1 MVKLRYPAGYI
12 RLAEMMAEGAVMFF
26 VACLAINSLLNPAMA
41 KDQSQDE
48 GRQNPTNTTLQEL
61 ELERNGQGFDSN
73 GVVWNASAD
82 PSGPKG
88 VEPYSPGTQLKRSGS
103 EPAPIPAQ
111 DVTSPSQAV
120 DGSPD
125 QTAKTL
131 DKNTVVLLVAIVL
144 LAVCTVAAFVLSNMQ
159 LKDLGMRL
167 ESSGRPFKD
176 TVKHIDETKRLVE
189 ELKGRIDG
197 LTSTVT
203 KVSFD
208 SKEIEKKLDKI
219 EKGFQKDKRPS
230 DSGPGNHAQ
239 SSRTGEANPNSYPP
253 PKSWDP
259 DREAKFQREREE
271 FNSHRKKLEDQH
283 VLNLSELDARSKLL
297 DDNQV
302 KIEEREAEVT
312 AREKRVR
319 AMETKMDQREQECA
333 ALEAQAQAA
342 RSAAETAREKAS
354 AEHAGMADI
363 ENRLRQ
369 WREEFWPKSLQGD
382 GPLSQCRTQLEALS
396 VEGKSIASL
405 TSLSLAKCRVL
416 LGVREDKD
424 NELPKALHEVS
435 RYLYQ
440 LWSETEPD
448 PIRQAEQAR
457 KFKSALDAELSGR
470 YTIRL
475 AEVGFPKDQ
484 SWMTYSDGNTPVQKV
499 HSWCVQNE
507 KKVTV
512 QRANVS

>member
-1 MVKLRYPAGYI
+1 MVKRRYPAGYI
-12 RLAEMMAEGAVMFF
+12 RLAEMMVEGVVMFF

-41 KDQSQDE
+41 EDQSQDE

-61 ELERNGQGFDSN
+61 ERNGQGFDSN
-73 GVVWNASAD
+73 GVVWNAVAD
-82 PSGPKG
+82 PSGPREF
-88 VEPYSPGTQLKRSGS
+88 EPDSPGTQLKRSGS

-125 QTAKTL
+125 QAGKPL
-131 DKNTVVLLVAIVL
+131 DKDTVVLLVAIVL
-144 LAVCTVAAFVLSNMQ
+144 LTVCAVAAFVLNHMQ
-159 LKDLGMRL
+159 LKDLGIRL
-167 ESSGRPFKD
+167 ESFGRLSRDP
-176 TVKHIDETKRLVE
+176 VRHIEEAKRLVE

-197 LTSTVT
+197 LTSSVT
-203 KVSFD
+203 KTSVD
-208 SKEIEKKLDKI
+208 SKEFEKKLDKI
-219 EKGFQKDKRPS
+219 EKGLQKDKRPS

-239 SSRTGEANPNSYPP
+239 SSRMGEANPNSFPP
-253 PKSWDP
+253 SKSWDP
-259 DREAKFQREREE
+259 DREAKLQRERDE
-271 FNSHRKKLEDQH
+271 FNSQRKKFEDQL
-283 VLNLSELDARSKLL
+283 VLDRSELDARRKSL
-297 DDNQV
+297 DDKQV
-302 KIEEREAEVT
+302 TIEEREAEVT
-312 AREKRVR
+312 ARERKVR
-319 AMETKMDQREQECA
+319 AIETKMDQREQECA
-333 ALEAQAQAA
+333 VLEAQAQAA
-342 RSAAETAREKAS
+342 RSAAETARETAS
-354 AEHAGMADI
+354 AEHAKIADI

-396 VEGKSIASL
+396 VEGKSIATL

-416 LGVREDKD
+416 LGVREDRD

-475 AEVGFPKDQ
+475 AEVGVPKDQ